1 MAKFGKRLV
10 VIKETET
17 GMNERFKDPKTG
29 QEFTRKQLVKEIDKG
44 NYPGYHHY
52 TGPNGEEI
60 VRSNPDAKESNNLG

>member
-1 MAKFGKRLV
+1 MSA
-10 VIKETET
+10 
-17 GMNERFKDPKTG
+17 KTG

-60 VRSNPDAKESNNLG
+60 VRFNPDAKESNNLG